1 MILVNPACTVTGKQ
15 ARASR
20 AAISSEDHNQPQ
32 LLWCLSEGRMLYR
45 LYRNTMLTLYRS
57 GIQCLQ
63 TWYTGYTDL
72 VYRLY
77 RHGIQCL
84 QTWYTGFTACQ
95 DTGYTAF
102 LQLSHASLR
111 GCASQRKTTHNNPCH
126 PPRTT
131 TLRRSSA
138 APSETV
144 LGHAWPPR
152 RISSGQDTGRL
163 TLFTLPVP
171 NQQCHHR
178 INSRLRSGFF

>member
-1 MILVNPACTVTGKQ
+1 M
-15 ARASR
+15 
-20 AAISSEDHNQPQ
+20 
-32 LLWCLSEGRMLYR
+32 LSFQRDVIQVIQ
-45 LYRNTMLTLYRS
+45 NTMLTLYRYLRY

-63 TWYTGYTDL
+63 TWYTGYTDQ

-138 APSETV
+138 ASSETV
-144 LGHAWPPR
+144 LGRQGGHHQGT
-152 RISSGQDTGRL
+152 SHCRL

-171 NQQCHHR
+171 DQQCHRR
-178 INSRLRSGFF
+178 INSRPRSELS